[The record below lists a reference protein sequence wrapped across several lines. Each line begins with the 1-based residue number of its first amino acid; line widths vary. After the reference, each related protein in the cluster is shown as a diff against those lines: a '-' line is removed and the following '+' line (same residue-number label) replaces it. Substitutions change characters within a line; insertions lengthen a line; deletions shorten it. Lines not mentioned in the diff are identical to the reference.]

1 MEGGEVKMRK
11 VKLLI
16 VVLMTLFISGHSP
29 KVHADKKGV
38 KERAVWLWNTKL
50 LLDESKDPLVFLENK
65 QINKVYLQIDTELSN
80 SVYQTF
86 IEKAH
91 SKGIQVAALDGDA
104 YWTVDNGTHTLNK
117 FLKWLEQYQQHATAT
132 QQFISIHLDIE
143 PYTTPLWNENRMLA
157 IENFQQLVLQAKG
170 KALQLSI
177 PLELDIA
184 FWYDEVN
191 YQTKY
196 GSGILSN
203 WTIHHS
209 DSVTI
214 MAYRDYSNGII
225 RSVKHEIAYAKRVGK
240 KVVIGVETMKSAEGD
255 QVSFYEEGEAYM
267 NKHLKHIDNYYSNRR
282 SFNGIAIHHFESWMG
297 MKP

>member
-1 MEGGEVKMRK
+1 
-11 VKLLI
+11 
-16 VVLMTLFISGHSP
+16 MTLLLSLHTS
-29 KVHADKKGV
+29 KTYADKKTE
-38 KERAVWLWNTKL
+38 KERSVWIWNAKIL
-50 LLDESKDPLVFLENK
+50 IDESKDPLAFLESK
-65 QINKVYLQIDTELSN
+65 QINKVYLQVDATISK

-86 IEKAH
+86 IETAH

-104 YWTVDNGTHTLNK
+104 HWTTGSGTRPLDQ
-117 FLKWLEQYQQHATAT
+117 FLSWLEQYQKESTEV
-132 QQFISIHLDIE
+132 QQFIGIHLDIE
-143 PYTTPLWNENRMLA
+143 PYTTPLWDENRMKA
-157 IENFQQLVLQAKG
+157 IENFQQLVLQAKE
-170 KALQLSI
+170 KAQQLNI

-196 GSGILSN
+196 GRGILSN
-203 WTIHHS
+203 WTINNS

-255 QVSFYEEGEAYM
+255 RVSFFEEGEEYL
-267 NKHLKHIDNYYSNRR
+267 NTHLKNVHSYYSNRQ
-282 SFNGIAIHHFESWMG
+282 SFNGIAIHHLESWMEL
-297 MKP
+297 KP